1 MTYLKGLDVST
12 YQTLADWSPVGL
24 AFLIAR
30 ASIGTTKDSMY
41 DKHIAKAKAAGLVT
55 GAYHFNL
62 DDAASTPEQQA
73 DLFVQAAGD
82 VDLLFLDVEGARA
95 FEPAES
101 QRFIARV
108 QSKGKR
114 IGLYM
119 SLSPFRDDGQ
129 DYNWIAFWSATP
141 PTKHWEF
148 WQYGPGEVSPDGG
161 KVDGNRFYGTLEQL
175 HALSNKEN
183 PMAGLSV
190 SLPPQSPAVA
200 GTVTIPK
207 GTVALRLSEKGVT
220 YTVPIAVTRPAY
232 PVNLTA
238 PQSGAGFLVD
248 LNGDVAHFVRA
259 EAVTFTPAPT
269 GYSQAQFDAAKQ
281 AAHNAGFL
289 EAKGKA
295 GTAVAGI

>member
-12 YQTLADWSPVGL
+12 YQTLADWSPAGL
-24 AFLIAR
+24 SFLIAR
-30 ASIGTTKDSMY
+30 ASIGTSKDSMY

-55 GAYHFNL
+55 GAYHFNWTGANARAEARYFL
-62 DDAASTPEQQA
+62 T
-73 DLFVQAAGD
+73 AAGD
-82 VDLLFLDVEGARA
+82 ADLLFLDVEGGHTYTRDQIIA
-95 FEPAES
+95 FVDE
-101 QRFIARV
+101 V
-108 QSKGKR
+108 HQSGKKC
-114 IGLYM
+114 GLYM
-119 SLSPFRDDGQ
+119 SASVYRWNVGQ
-129 DYNWIAFWSATP
+129 DYDWIAQWGTTP
-141 PTKHWEF
+141 PVGAWEF
-148 WQYGPGEVSPDGG
+148 WQYQGSPLD
-161 KVDGNRFYGTLEQL
+161 KDYFDGTLADL
-175 HALSNKEN
+175 KALSNQGDTM
-183 PMAGLSV
+183 PGLSIT
-190 SLPPQSPAVA
+190 LPATSPAIA
-200 GTVTIPK
+200 GTVTVPK

-238 PQSGAGFLVD
+238 PQSGAGYLVD

-269 GYSQAQFDAAKQ
+269 GISQAQFDAAKQ